1 MKRPALLFSAIT
13 ALLLSVC
20 VPVGRASAEIPL
32 HGVTVVKSYPHDTA
46 AYTEGL
52 FVLKG
57 QLYESTGEIG
67 ASSIRRV
74 DLASGKVLQQAD
86 TPSPYY
92 GEGIVAAGDRLVQLT
107 WRNRGGFIYDLASFR
122 RLGVFTYEGEG
133 WALTSDG
140 KTLYMSDGTPTIR
153 KLDPQTLKPTGTIQ
167 VTADGKPLK
176 NLNELEW
183 VKGELWANVW
193 LTSRIARINP
203 GNGKVVGWIDLTP
216 LVPAPTELTD
226 PTNDVANGIAYDAEQ
241 DKLYVTGKRWPKL
254 YEIKLK
260 RPGK

>member
-1 MKRPALLFSAIT
+1 MTPRSILVPLLALAHLLAAPAPHAQAEL
-13 ALLLSVC
+13 
-20 VPVGRASAEIPL
+20 PVR
-32 HGVTVVKSYPHDTA
+32 GVTVVKTYPHDTA

-86 TPSPYY
+86 TPPPYY
-92 GEGIVAAGDRLVQLT
+92 GEGIIAAGDRLVQLT
-107 WRNRGGFIYDLASFR
+107 WRNRGGFIYDLASFKP
-122 RLGVFTYEGEG
+122 LGVFTYEGEG

-140 KTLYMSDGTPTIR
+140 KSLYMSDGTPTIR
-153 KLDPQTLKPTGTIQ
+153 KLDPQTLKQTGQIQ
-167 VTADGKPLK
+167 VTAEGKPLK

-193 LTSRIARINP
+193 LTSRIARIDP
-203 GNGKVVGWIDLTP
+203 TSGKVLGWVELAP
-216 LVPAPTELTD
+216 LVPKPAELKD
-226 PTNDVANGIAYDAEQ
+226 PGNDVANGIAYDAER
-241 DKLYVTGKRWPKL
+241 DKLYVTGKRWPRL

-260 RPGK
+260 RSGR

>member
-1 MKRPALLFSAIT
+1 MTPRSILLPLLALG
-13 ALLLSVC
+13 LLLAAPAPHAQAEL
-20 VPVGRASAEIPL
+20 PVR
-32 HGVTVVKSYPHDTA
+32 GVTVVKTYPHDTA

-86 TPSPYY
+86 TPPPYY
-92 GEGIVAAGDRLVQLT
+92 GEGIIAAGDRLVQLT
-107 WRNRGGFIYDLASFR
+107 WRNRGGFIYDLASFKP
-122 RLGVFTYEGEG
+122 LGVFTYEGEG

-140 KTLYMSDGTPTIR
+140 KSLYMSDGTPTIR
-153 KLDPQTLKPTGTIQ
+153 KLDPQTLKQTGQIQ
-167 VTADGKPLK
+167 VTAEGKPLK

-193 LTSRIARINP
+193 LTSRIARIDP
-203 GNGKVVGWIDLTP
+203 TSGKVLGWVELAP
-216 LVPAPTELTD
+216 LVPKPAELKD
-226 PTNDVANGIAYDAEQ
+226 PGNDVANGIAYDAER
-241 DKLYVTGKRWPKL
+241 DKLYVTGKRWPRL